1 MRSAINHLK
10 RSDPVMAEIITRI
23 GPFGLERRPATFE
36 AMVRAI
42 VFQQLAG
49 AAARTIFQRLQAA
62 CEKAVSGENTE
73 RSLYGGFA
81 ITPESVL
88 ALTEEQMRACGLSR
102 QKLSYIRDL
111 AAKTISRDVNF
122 ASLPGMSDQEVIEH
136 LTRVKGVGVWSA
148 QMFLIFALGR
158 PDVMPTADLGLNAAI
173 MRAYGKRKIPKP
185 KQILKLSEAWR
196 PYRSFAC
203 WYLWRSVDKP
213 TVGTENRNGNAPAPK
228 ESQPRRA
235 RRSTKAKAAKAS

>member
-1 MRSAINHLK
+1 MRRAILHLK
-10 RSDPVMAEIITRI
+10 KNDPVLAQVIARI
-23 GPFGLERRPATFE
+23 GPFRLDRRPATFE

-49 AAARTIFQRLQAA
+49 AAARTIYQRLQNA
-62 CEKAVSGENTE
+62 CEQAVGGQDTK

-111 AAKTISRDVNF
+111 AAKTISREVDF
-122 ASLPGMSDQEVIEH
+122 ASLPDMSDDDVIAH
-136 LTRVKGVGVWSA
+136 LTRVKGVGPWSA

-158 PDVMPTADLGLNAAI
+158 LDVMPTADLGINMAI
-173 MRAYGKRKIPKP
+173 CRLYGKRKIPKP
-185 KQILKLSEAWR
+185 KQLLKFSEKWK
-196 PYRSFAC
+196 PYRS
-203 WYLWRSVDKP
+203 
-213 TVGTENRNGNAPAPK
+213 
-228 ESQPRRA
+228 
-235 RRSTKAKAAKAS
+235 